1 MNGQPPPLPRIAGP
15 RDRRG
20 FTLVELA
27 VVVLIINIIVAL
39 AMPNIKMALLKAR
52 AVDVVAD
59 LEVLRV
65 GVLSFQADNHQWPPD
80 APVGVVP
87 AGLDSYLPEGFDFD
101 KDDYTLNYDNWT
113 TNSPYFIA
121 VTAETSEDPLLGA
134 VVVDLL
140 GSNAWT
146 NGSFKF
152 TWIIE
157 WLD

>member
-1 MNGQPPPLPRIAGP
+1 MVPQEG
-15 RDRRG
+15 
-20 FTLVELA
+20 
-27 VVVLIINIIVAL
+27 
-39 AMPNIKMALLKAR
+39 AR
-52 AVDVVAD
+52 
-59 LEVLRV
+59 
-65 GVLSFQADNHQWPPD
+65 H
-80 APVGVVP
+80 
-87 AGLDSYLPEGFDFD
+87 
-101 KDDYTLNYDNWT
+101 KDDYTLNYDNWS

-134 VVVDLL
+134 AVVDLL